1 MKIADRIRIGLRTQN
16 LQFILNENN
25 GILKEL
31 NWANVFNNTIHDSKW
46 LRNKSFSPGRSAV
59 GYPLLYVIYRILDE
73 VNPLRILEFGLGQSS
88 KMLNQYANYYPGVQV
103 TAIEHNSRWV
113 DFFCSQNSLPQNA
126 SISLLEVE
134 NTKFNGYNT
143 SVYKGLDLLIQDKV
157 YDLILVDGPIGS
169 ERFSKTQILDL
180 IPLHICKDHFCVI
193 IDDFNRVGEK
203 DTCNEL
209 EKVLA
214 INNIEFHSGEY
225 KGIKSSRL
233 YASNDLEFLTTL

>member
-1 MKIADRIRIGLRTQN
+1 M
-16 LQFILNENN
+16 
-25 GILKEL
+25 
-31 NWANVFNNTIHDSKW
+31 
-46 LRNKSFSPGRSAV
+46 
-59 GYPLLYVIYRILDE
+59 
-73 VNPLRILEFGLGQSS
+73 
-88 KMLNQYANYYPGVQV
+88 
-103 TAIEHNSRWV
+103 
-113 DFFCSQNSLPQNA
+113 
-126 SISLLEVE
+126 EVE

-169 ERFSKTQILDL
+169 ERFSRTQILDL